1 MNDDLLTEK
10 KKNIDL
16 QEGVEKLTIE
26 VTHRD
31 DLLSKVSESLK
42 NKQFNDSMQNEDILK
57 ENSRLKLQLNN
68 TEEVIEKVK
77 KETEVLRHNDLMLK
91 SKINDLTH
99 HNQELKEISKNK
111 SKDNQRERENDPHLE
126 MTIHKLQEQN
136 QQ

>member
-99 HNQELKEISKNK
+99 QNQELKEISKNK

-126 MTIHKLQEQN
+126 MI
-136 QQ
+136 